1 VPQAVEHI
9 GVALSRVRRLAVR
22 PEVGLGLL
30 LIAVTLAVY
39 SRAVRYGFV
48 VFDDPKYVTENLHVP
63 DGLSVRGIRWA
74 CSTFHDSNWIP
85 LTWISLMLDA
95 TVHGCRASG
104 YHATNIL
111 LHAANVLLAFVF
123 FTWATGRTLR
133 SAFIAALFAVHP
145 LHVESVVWIAE
156 RKDVLSMLFGLL
168 SLCAYARYA
177 LRRRNAWIATAFVFF
192 VCSLAS
198 KQTLVTLPFVFLLID
213 FWPLGRWAGGPCP
226 ARDDAT
232 PPEQGLGLTR
242 LLVEKIP
249 FLVVSVAF
257 CAVAL
262 VAQSRGH
269 STPSFAALPLSM
281 RVLNAI
287 LAFSLYL
294 QRAGLPFALAIFYPH
309 PGPALSLTRVVLAF
323 VVLAVITAFA
333 IAKVRRWPFL
343 LVGWLWFLGT
353 LVPMSGLVQVGL
365 QQMADRYA
373 YFPFLGLYVAT
384 AWLVPVIVSGSVARR
399 RLLPTMACGL
409 VAVYAGTA
417 FVQVGYWSDGITLMT
432 HSLAVTGDNPFGRSV
447 LGDALMAESRVDD
460 ALVQYQRSIELSPS
474 DPLGHTHLGRVLQCL
489 KRFEAAADQYRVAL
503 ELDEANADA
512 HANLGL
518 SLYSQQQ
525 YVGARREFDRAL
537 EIGETNAKAYGGLA
551 LLCRTLGEFQQS
563 NDYAERAL
571 QFDEDFYYCRRL
583 IAWNLFDQGRLDEA
597 LDRFRQLAAAVP
609 HVEEVRA
616 DLTLVD
622 SLRRD
627 GSAPNR
633 H

>member
-1 VPQAVEHI
+1 VPQALEHI
-9 GVALSRVRRLAVR
+9 GVALSRVRRVAVR

-39 SRAVRYGFV
+39 VRAVRYGFV
-48 VFDDPKYVTENLHVP
+48 VFDDPKYVSENLHVP
-63 DGLSVRGIRWA
+63 GGLSVRGIRWA
-74 CSTFHDSNWIP
+74 FSTFHDCNWIP

-95 TVHGCRASG
+95 TFHGCRASG

-111 LHAANVLLAFVF
+111 LHVANVLLAFVF

-177 LRRRNAWIATAFVFF
+177 LRRRTTWLVLAFVFF

-198 KQTLVTLPFVFLLID
+198 KQTLVTLPFVFLLLD
-213 FWPLGRWAGGPCP
+213 FWPLGRCARGPHP
-226 ARDDAT
+226 ARGDAR
-232 PPEQGLGLTR
+232 PHEQRLGLTP

-249 FLVVSVAF
+249 FLVVSAAF

-262 VAQSRGH
+262 MAQSWGH
-269 STPSFAALPLSM
+269 SARSFAEMPLSI

-294 QRAGLPFALAIFYPH
+294 QRAVFPFGLAIFYPH
-309 PGPALSLTRVVLAF
+309 PGSALRLTDVALAFAVLA
-323 VVLAVITAFA
+323 AITAFA
-333 IAKVRRWPFL
+333 IANVRRWPFL
-343 LVGWLWFLGT
+343 PVGWLWFLGA
-353 LVPMSGLVQVGL
+353 LVPMSGLIQVGL
-365 QQMADRYA
+365 QQLADRYA
-373 YFPFLGLYVAT
+373 YFPYLGLYVAL
-384 AWLVPVIVSGSVARR
+384 AWLVPAIASGPVARR
-399 RLLPTMACGL
+399 RVLPTIACGL

-447 LGDALMAESRVDD
+447 LGDALLAESRVDD

-474 DPLGHTHLGRVLQCL
+474 DPLGHAHLGRVLQCL
-489 KRFEAAADQYRVAL
+489 KRFDAAADQYRVAL
-503 ELDEANADA
+503 ELDDGNADA
-512 HANLGL
+512 HAGLGL

-525 YVGARREFDRAL
+525 HVAARREFDRAL
-537 EIGETNAKAYGGLA
+537 EIDENNFRAYGGLA
-551 LLCRTLGEFQQS
+551 LLCRTLGDFERS

-609 HVEEVRA
+609 QVEEVRA

-627 GSAPNR
+627 GPAPNR

>member
-1 VPQAVEHI
+1 VHRPVEHI
-9 GVALSRVRRLAVR
+9 GVAFSRVRRFAVR

-39 SRAVRYGFV
+39 ARAVRYGFV
-48 VFDDPKYVTENLHVP
+48 VFDDPKYVSENLHVP

-74 CSTFHDSNWIP
+74 FSTFHDSNWIP

-95 TVHGCRASG
+95 TVHGSRAGG

-123 FTWATGRTLR
+123 FTWATGRTLP

-168 SLCAYARYA
+168 SLCAYVRYS
-177 LRRRNAWIATAFVFF
+177 LRRRNAWLATAFVFF
-192 VCSLAS
+192 VCSLGS
-198 KQTLVTLPFVFLLID
+198 KQTLVTLPFVFLLLD
-213 FWPLGRWAGGPCP
+213 FWPLGRWAGGPPP
-226 ARDDAT
+226 ARDDARR
-232 PPEQGLGLTR
+232 PDQRLGLTP

-249 FLVVSVAF
+249 FLVASAAF

-262 VAQSRGH
+262 VAQSRGY
-269 STPSFAALPLSM
+269 SLRSFVAMPLSI

-294 QRAGLPFALAIFYPH
+294 QKAGLPFGLAIFYPH
-309 PGPALSLTRVVLAF
+309 PGSALSLTHVVLAF
-323 VVLAVITAFA
+323 AVLAAITAVA

-373 YFPFLGLYVAT
+373 YFPYLGLYVAV
-384 AWLVPVIVSGSVARR
+384 AWLVPAIASGLVARR
-399 RLLPTMACGL
+399 WMLPTIACGL
-409 VAVYAGTA
+409 VALYAATA
-417 FVQVGYWSDGITLMT
+417 FVQVGYWSDGIALMT

-447 LGDALMAESRVDD
+447 LGDALMAESRVDE
-460 ALVQYQRSIELSPS
+460 ALVQYQRSIELAPS
-474 DPLGHTHLGRVLQCL
+474 DPLGHAHLGRVLQWL
-489 KRFEAAADQYRVAL
+489 KRFDAAADQYRVAL
-503 ELDEANADA
+503 ELDEGDADA

-525 YVGARREFDRAL
+525 YVAARREFDCAL
-537 EIGETNAKAYGGLA
+537 AIDETNAKAYGGLA
-551 LLCRTLGEFQQS
+551 LLWRALGEFERS
-563 NDYAERAL
+563 NDYAQRAL

-597 LDRFRQLAAAVP
+597 MDRFRQLAAAAP
-609 HVEEVRA
+609 QVEEFRA
-616 DLTLVD
+616 DLALVD
-622 SLRRD
+622 SLKRD
-627 GSAPNR
+627 GSAPIR